1 MNMPT
6 PASSP
11 ALDAA
16 TLLGQSAPRRWWQ
29 RGGMWL
35 LFALIAAAG
44 GIWYWQQRGQAGQVL
59 PQYVTQAV
67 QRGDLT
73 LSVMANGTLQPT
85 RSISIGSELSG
96 MVSEVFVD
104 VNDRVKKGQVLVAL
118 DTSKL
123 RAQLERS
130 RAALASAQARLA
142 EAQATQAEAHAS
154 LQRLLEVQ
162 RLSGGKVPSAAELD
176 SAKAALER
184 AQASHKA
191 MLASVQDNRAAVAT
205 HETDLSKA
213 SIVSPIDGVV
223 LTRAVEPGYAVAAS
237 LQAVTLFT
245 LAEDLRQLRLDVN
258 VDEADVGRIGEGQR
272 ASFTVSAW
280 PGRHYPAQVARV
292 AYGSTITDNVVTYT
306 TRLNVDNQ
314 DLSLRPGMTA
324 SATIVATERRD
335 VLLVP
340 NAALRFAPAAAGG
353 AGLGSAQV
361 TNKSAG
367 ASLMSQL
374 NPRMGKGGPG
384 GGAGQ
389 RRARN
394 DGQDGVPDG
403 MRQVWIE
410 QNGQAV
416 PVSVR
421 VGVSN
426 GRVTE
431 VSGGQLQAGMQVIVD
446 QKSAPPR

>member
-1 MNMPT
+1 MNPQST
-6 PASSP
+6 S
-11 ALDAA
+11 ALDTAA
-16 TLLGQSAPRRWWQ
+16 LLGQGASRRAWQ
-29 RGGMWL
+29 RASVWL
-35 LFALIAAAG
+35 LLAAALAAG
-44 GIWYWQQRGQAGQVL
+44 GTYLWHNRAQAAKVQ
-59 PQYVTQAV
+59 PQYVSQAV
-67 QRGDLT
+67 QRGDITLT
-73 LSVMANGTLQPT
+73 VMANGTLQPT

-104 VNDRVKKGQVLVAL
+104 VNDRVKKGQVLVEL

-142 EAQATQAEAHAS
+142 EAQATAAEARANLHR
-154 LQRLLEVQ
+154 LQEVQ

-176 SAKAALER
+176 SAQAALER
-184 AQASHKA
+184 AQASQKA
-191 MLASVQDNRAAVAT
+191 MAASVQDNRAAVAT
-205 HETDLSKA
+205 NETDLSKA

-245 LAEDLRQLRLDVN
+245 LAEDLAQLRLDVN
-258 VDEADVGRIGEGQR
+258 VDEADVGSVREGQR
-272 ASFTVSAW
+272 ASFTVSAY
-280 PGRHYPAQVARV
+280 PGRNYPAEVARV

-340 NAALRFAPAAAGG
+340 NAALRFAPAPEAGTAPRG
-353 AGLGSAQV
+353 PASGQAG
-361 TNKSAG
+361 KSAG
-367 ASLMSQL
+367 ASLVNQL
-374 NPRMGKGGPG
+374 IPPRGPRG
-384 GGAGQ
+384 AAGQ
-389 RRARN
+389 RRARESAE
-394 DGQDGVPDG
+394 DASPDG
-403 MRQVWIE
+403 LRQVWME
-410 QNGQAV
+410 QGGQAV
-416 PVSVR
+416 PVNVR
-421 VGVSN
+421 TGISN

-431 VSGGQLQAGMQVIVD
+431 VHSAQLQPGMQVIVD
-446 QKSAPPR
+446 QKSVVAR